1 MKENKTFDKQ
11 FWKWLSPLLVFL
23 IVILIFPFLF
33 THFSIL
39 DLTKT
44 GQIGDTIGGTL
55 GPFVAI
61 AAAILTFMAFWVQY
75 KANEQLKR
83 DLDEQKNRINKENF
97 EKTFFEMIRLYKEN
111 ISEFNYSKNKNY
123 KEFKFE
129 KRDVIKE
136 IFEEFLE
143 CYNEIKSFTESIG
156 VLNFILPKYDLKID
170 KIKSN
175 NKIISDKFELGLIDI
190 AYLIVFYGVNYEGAD
205 LLKGGFLKKYDE
217 DYIEK
222 VLTFIKI
229 KSEVRNFQSNNLWK
243 LAIGMNPKDISFL
256 ISDMIENKSD
266 RFKAKANTQQFL
278 VIKNTKYYSG
288 HQHRLGHYF
297 RHLFQTY
304 KFLNENEFLSNEEK
318 YFYGKTLR
326 AQLSTYEQSL
336 LFINSISS
344 LGMDWEFN
352 FEMEQNKKLK
362 NNFKLDDKF
371 GLITKYNLIKNLP
384 GNHFNGIIYKNFY
397 PNVNYE
403 NNEEFEI

>member
-129 KRDVIKE
+129 KRDVI
-136 IFEEFLE
+136 
-143 CYNEIKSFTESIG
+143 
-156 VLNFILPKYDLKID
+156 NF
-170 KIKSN
+170 
-175 NKIISDKFELGLIDI
+175 
-190 AYLIVFYGVNYEGAD
+190 
-205 LLKGGFLKKYDE
+205 
-217 DYIEK
+217 
-222 VLTFIKI
+222 
-229 KSEVRNFQSNNLWK
+229 
-243 LAIGMNPKDISFL
+243 
-256 ISDMIENKSD
+256 
-266 RFKAKANTQQFL
+266 
-278 VIKNTKYYSG
+278 
-288 HQHRLGHYF
+288 
-297 RHLFQTY
+297 
-304 KFLNENEFLSNEEK
+304 
-318 YFYGKTLR
+318 
-326 AQLSTYEQSL
+326 
-336 LFINSISS
+336 
-344 LGMDWEFN
+344 
-352 FEMEQNKKLK
+352 
-362 NNFKLDDKF
+362 
-371 GLITKYNLIKNLP
+371 
-384 GNHFNGIIYKNFY
+384 
-397 PNVNYE
+397 
-403 NNEEFEI
+403 